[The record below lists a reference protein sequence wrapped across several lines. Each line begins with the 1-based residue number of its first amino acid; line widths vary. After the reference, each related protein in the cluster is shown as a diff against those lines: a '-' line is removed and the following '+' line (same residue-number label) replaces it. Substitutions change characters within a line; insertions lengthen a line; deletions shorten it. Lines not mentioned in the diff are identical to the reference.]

1 LEYLLLNFQK
11 ISTRTYNP
19 NLRLVGSY
27 LFESDKHR
35 PAMELATL
43 PSSVGVERE
52 KEMGG
57 KLERQGRQ
65 ENEKWDRW

>member
-1 LEYLLLNFQK
+1 
-11 ISTRTYNP
+11 
-19 NLRLVGSY
+19 
-27 LFESDKHR
+27 
-35 PAMELATL
+35 MELATL

-57 KLERQGRQ
+57 KLERQARQ